1 MKFKAILFFFLFTL
15 FVRGAFVYAD
25 KAPDFTLQNTNGEA
39 VSLSDYKGKVVFLD
53 FWTSWC
59 PPCRASIPAIKE
71 LHKNMSDN
79 PDVEVIGINN
89 GENEKTVVDFMKK
102 MGMDYPNLYGTNAVA
117 KSYDVSG
124 IPAFFIIDK
133 EGNIVKKYMGYKNGL
148 EKEWYSEIEA
158 LLK

>member
-1 MKFKAILFFFLFTL
+1 MKFKLVLFFLFFAL
-15 FVRGAFVYAD
+15 FGAASAYAE
-25 KAPDFTLQNTNGEA
+25 KAPDFTLQDTNGKA

-53 FWTSWC
+53 FWASWC

-71 LHKNMSDN
+71 LHKNMSEN
-79 PDVEVIGINN
+79 PDVEVIGINS
-89 GENEKTVVDFMKK
+89 GENEKTVVDFMRK

-117 KSYDVSG
+117 KSYKVSG

-133 EGNIVKKYMGYKNGL
+133 EGNIAKKYAGYRNGL
-148 EKEWYSEIEA
+148 EKEWYGEIEA